1 MKFIA
6 LDPVVRQ
13 EFATNVNVVT
23 PLPAGLT
30 FDTYRPG
37 LMQEVRSIGARG
49 LRQQTVVIRGAQA
62 LRVQYRFDISFGTKR
77 TVQTLQYAF
86 MRPGRSVVVTY
97 TTLPPVA
104 DRYAATFRRSA
115 ATISFER

>member
-30 FDTYRPG
+30 FDTYR
-37 LMQEVRSIGARG
+37 RG
-49 LRQQTVVIRGAQA
+49 
-62 LRVQYRFDISFGTKR
+62 SC
-77 TVQTLQYAF
+77 
-86 MRPGRSVVVTY
+86 
-97 TTLPPVA
+97 
-104 DRYAATFRRSA
+104 RRSA
-115 ATISFER
+115 RSAREGYVSRRS